1 MALKIYAF
9 CAMYLCE
16 LVYSALVTTQLKCQ
30 SALDNA
36 EDALHPGASNIQP
49 RFNSLSKNK

>member
-9 CAMYLCE
+9 CALYLCE

-30 SALDNA
+30 PALDNA
-36 EDALHPGASNIQP
+36 EDALHPGASNIQA